1 LRGDWPVNIIKP
13 GVTEEEFY
21 RLADEDSN
29 WEYLEGKIYMHS
41 PASRSHEEIFGFL
54 LTLFKT
60 YVGEKGGASVFG
72 SRYPMRLDAEWS
84 PEPEVLVVR
93 HERRHLLKS
102 KYLDGPADLVIEVV
116 SESDPG
122 LDYRVKLPRYRQA
135 AIPEI
140 WIVDPFKRSVLV
152 ESLGENGYSSR
163 VVSCG
168 RLESA
173 VLAGFW
179 IDVSWLWEEAHPA
192 PLSCIREI
200 LG

>member
-1 LRGDWPVNIIKP
+1 MHVEFASPPPSAPEAIARTVIEVWQQWQRRRNEALVGRAEDVLI
-13 GVTEEEFY
+13 EEKDGEGRVSGRTPHY
-21 RLADEDSN
+21 R
-29 WEYLEGKIYMHS
+29 IVH
-41 PASRSHEEIFGFL
+41 
-54 LTLFKT
+54 
-60 YVGEKGGASVFG
+60 
-72 SRYPMRLDAEWS
+72 
-84 PEPEVLVVR
+84 
-93 HERRHLLKS
+93 
-102 KYLDGPADLVIEVV
+102 LDGPADLVIEVV

-179 IDVSWLWEEAHPA
+179 IDVSWLWEEAPPA